1 MVKAKEFWEYLCN
14 ELNYRFFAGVPC
26 LGLKPLY
33 DTMSS
38 KFMHYVPAVNERV
51 ALGLVN
57 GANIADIKS
66 AVLMDSKNILDL
78 SNLLISFNKEYEIPT
93 LVICYDEGYK
103 KGSHVSN
110 LLKNFNTVSLNDKGT
125 FEKSLKYITKKIEKE
140 NKPGIF
146 FIGKGDLE

>member
-1 MVKAKEFWEYLCN
+1 
-14 ELNYRFFAGVPC
+14 
-26 LGLKPLY
+26 
-33 DTMSS
+33 
-38 KFMHYVPAVNERV
+38 
-51 ALGLVN
+51 
-57 GANIADIKS
+57 
-66 AVLMDSKNILDL
+66 MDSKNILDL

-110 LLKNFNTVSLNDKGT
+110 LLKSFNTVYLNDKGT